1 MCTSLCVAEKD
12 KASSTEAF
20 TASVEEAFKQK
31 TMSDIFFIIV
41 AFICEFIGPVL
52 LLGLLIWLIWGFV
65 RIWRTKKS
73 LNAAKGDTSALRME
87 HTRILA
93 GLASFLGWAAF
104 PVVLAAAM
112 AMDMEPQ
119 VALISAGLCGAAAL
133 YCSHRLKYR
142 YSLDFKEKL
151 VRTELEKIFD
161 NLFYKPEADIR
172 NTPLLSQGILAPFS
186 TISCNDLIAASY
198 HGIDFIQCDIRI
210 QDMEEIVTT
219 GEDGMQQSREI
230 LTDVFRGRLMRF
242 AQDSSARGPVQVIRY
257 DFSADSLLQKQWQR
271 VETELAAFEDRFRVY
286 AEDPLAAM
294 RIMTPQMIEAIYY
307 LDQKLN
313 VPLLFHF
320 ENGEMLVFIA
330 QARDAF
336 EVSGGKTLLEEK
348 EQLKKDIALVTG
360 FLDTMYFKERRTSA
374 DSEEKA
380 EAAADRAATASGA
393 ALDAFSPSGTLSGL
407 RAQMHGPMLLLCQAA
422 FWLPVAVWGI
432 SVAYAFLCL
441 PDGIALSFSFADGTA
456 ELSESCSTPA
466 YCAIG
471 ALFVLPSAF
480 LAGSSL
486 ALALNASL
494 LGRGRGIGMTGRLV
508 QTGRYLFL
516 AICTGIPLWL
526 HLFFISINMDYV

>member
-1 MCTSLCVAEKD
+1 
-12 KASSTEAF
+12 
-20 TASVEEAFKQK
+20 
-31 TMSDIFFIIV
+31 MSDIFFIIV
-41 AFICEFIGPVL
+41 AFVCEFVGPVL

-73 LNAAKGDTSALRME
+73 LNAAKGDTTALRME

-104 PVVLAAAM
+104 PVVLAAAL

-119 VALISAGLCGAAAL
+119 PALISAGLCGAAAL

-151 VRTELEKIFD
+151 VRTELEKVFD
-161 NLFYKPEADIR
+161 NLSYKPEADIR

-186 TISCNDLIAASY
+186 TVRCNDLIAASY
-198 HGIDFIQCDIRI
+198 HGIDFMQCDIRI
-210 QDMEEIVTT
+210 QDREEAVTT
-219 GEDGMQQSREI
+219 GEDGNETGTGERREI
-230 LTDVFRGRLMRF
+230 LTDVFSGRLMRF

-257 DFSADSLLQKQWQR
+257 DFSADSLLHKQWQR

-286 AEDPLAAM
+286 AEDPLDAM

-307 LDQKLN
+307 LDQKLD

-336 EVSGGKTLLEEK
+336 EVSGEKTLLEEK
-348 EQLKKDIALVTG
+348 AQLKKDIALVTG
-360 FLDTMYFKERRTSA
+360 FLDTMYFKERRTAA

-380 EAAADRAATASGA
+380 EAAADRTATASGA
-393 ALDAFSPSGTLSGL
+393 TFDAFSPSGTLSGL
-407 RAQMHGPMLLLCQAA
+407 RAQLHGPMLLLCQAA

-432 SVAYAFLCL
+432 SVVYAFLCL
-441 PDGIALSFSFADGTA
+441 PEGIALSFSFAGGTA
-456 ELSESCSTPA
+456 ELTDSCSTLA
-466 YCAIG
+466 YCAGG

-480 LAGSSL
+480 LTGSSL
-486 ALALNASL
+486 ALALNALL
-494 LGRGRGIGMTGRLV
+494 LGRGRGIGLTGRLV

-516 AICTGIPLWL
+516 AIFTGIPLWL

>member
-1 MCTSLCVAEKD
+1 
-12 KASSTEAF
+12 
-20 TASVEEAFKQK
+20 
-31 TMSDIFFIIV
+31 MSDIFFIIV
-41 AFICEFIGPVL
+41 AFVCEFVGPVL
-52 LLGLLIWLIWGFV
+52 LLGLLIWLIHGFV

-73 LNAAKGDTSALRME
+73 LSAAKGDETALRME

-104 PVVLAAAM
+104 PVVLTAAL

-119 VALISAGLCGAAAL
+119 PALILAGICGAAAL
-133 YCSHRLKYR
+133 YCSHRLKSR

-151 VRTELEKIFD
+151 VRTELEKVFD
-161 NLFYKPEADIR
+161 NLSYKPEADIR

-186 TISCNDLIAASY
+186 TVRCNDLIAASY
-198 HGIDFIQCDIRI
+198 HGIDFMQCDIRI
-210 QDMEEIVTT
+210 QDTEEAVTT
-219 GEDGMQQSREI
+219 GEDGNETGTCERREI
-230 LTDVFRGRLMRF
+230 LTDVFCGRLMRF
-242 AQDSSARGPVQVIRY
+242 AQGSAARGPVQVMRY

-271 VETELAAFEDRFRVY
+271 VETELAAFEERFRVC
-286 AEDPLAAM
+286 AEDPLDAM

-307 LDQKLN
+307 LDQKLD

-330 QARDAF
+330 QPRDAF

-348 EQLKKDIALVTG
+348 ELLKKDIALVTG
-360 FLDTMYFKERRTSA
+360 FLDTMYFKGKRT
-374 DSEEKA
+374 
-380 EAAADRAATASGA
+380 AADGREKTEAPEKSAAASGA

-407 RAQMHGPMLLLCQAA
+407 RSQLHGPMLLLCQTA
-422 FWLPVAVWGI
+422 FWLPVAVWGM

-441 PDGIALSFSFADGTA
+441 PDGIALSFSFAGGTA
-456 ELSESCSTPA
+456 ELSEFCSTPA

-486 ALALNASL
+486 ACALNALL
-494 LGRGRGIGMTGRLV
+494 LGRGRGIALASRLV
-508 QTGRYLFL
+508 QTARYLFL
-516 AICTGIPLWL
+516 AIVTGIPLWL
-526 HLFFISINMDYV
+526 HLFFISISMDYV